1 MGLPRVTLH
10 LSKYQDVY
18 REIESADLS
27 DEATMIRINIMIEVL
42 WVLYSKDKELNDLYM
57 YKNGHNVIEDR
68 TIDPWLKTTLGKLKD
83 QFLTHA
89 FAHKHNI
96 QTMANRKLD
105 IRTRLLLDTKHY
117 TELSDEQIQNYEN
130 TWVKTDLVQIT
141 NKALVTAPFRR
152 EPP

>member
-42 WVLYSKDKELNDLYM
+42 WVLYSKDKELNDLY
-57 YKNGHNVIEDR
+57 KNGHNVIEDR
-68 TIDPWLKTTLGKLKD
+68 TIDFWLKTALGKLKD